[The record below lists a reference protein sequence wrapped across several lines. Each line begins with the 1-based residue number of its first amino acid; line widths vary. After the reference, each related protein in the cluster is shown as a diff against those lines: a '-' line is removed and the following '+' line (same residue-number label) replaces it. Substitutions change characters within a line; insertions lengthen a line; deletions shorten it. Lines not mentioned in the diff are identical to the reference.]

1 MNLSWIKNF
10 CIMCALPVF
19 TVMLAVFLALAAI
32 PVIARSHHSSNDHA
46 MQEIA
51 LSALP
56 VEARDTLRL
65 IKQGGPFPYPRD
77 GIVFGNFEKRLP
89 KKQRGYYHEYTVKTP
104 GVRSR
109 GARRIV
115 CGQPSECYYSDDH
128 YETFKRIRE

>member
-1 MNLSWIKNF
+1 MNLRWMSNLCGARTLTAF
-10 CIMCALPVF
+10 SAL
-19 TVMLAVFLALAAI
+19 LAVVLSLATTSVSAYRQHSYNEQAI
-32 PVIARSHHSSNDHA
+32 HQV
-46 MQEIA
+46 A
-51 LSALP
+51 LSSLP
-56 VEARDTLRL
+56 VEARETLRL

-104 GVRSR
+104 GVHSR

-128 YETFKRIRE
+128 YETFKLIRE

>member
-109 GARRIV
+109 GARRRARFATSA
-115 CGQPSECYYSDDH
+115 G
-128 YETFKRIRE
+128 